1 MFSFAFDLLLALFYV
16 SVSYVS
22 CFLSFLTDF
31 QILGHIPISVLTAVS
46 IFHLLLLDLLN
57 DGRHVLR
64 LLLLL
69 VDDLDLMG
77 LLSHVLQR
85 LNVLLVDVLHVHLVR
100 LWQLAS
106 TEADIAPAVGAALLL
121 LRH

>member
-1 MFSFAFDLLLALFYV
+1 MHNSILI
-16 SVSYVS
+16 
-22 CFLSFLTDF
+22 DF
-31 QILGHIPISVLTAVS
+31 KILGHIPVSVLTAVS

-57 DGRHVLR
+57 DGGHVLR